1 MTHFKSTFIFPEG
14 KYPFKSR
21 CISASSQRRGA
32 DYQSSKWVACG
43 ILACNGKTPD
53 RVASSAM
60 RPYRTITS
68 RCLLQSCRLTDAQTG
83 FFSAGSDGEPA
94 GRAGS
99 SGATGAQGNPGSHFT
114 HADSQMRPHTRMHAR
129 IHSCTFPTSAVHR
142 PTTQHACSSLFF
154 PHCLF

>member
-1 MTHFKSTFIFPEG
+1 MELQWKCR
-14 KYPFKSR
+14 Y
-21 CISASSQRRGA
+21 ISVFSWRRGLVRRLIT
-32 DYQSSKWVACG
+32 KVANECCLMG
-43 ILACNGKTPD
+43 NLHILACNGKTPD

-83 FFSAGSDGEPA
+83 FSSAGRDREPA

-114 HADSQMRPHTRMHAR
+114 HADSRMCPHTHTHTC
-129 IHSCTFPTSAVHR
+129 IHSITFPTSAMRR

-154 PHCLF
+154 LHCLL